1 MLHLQYRRESCRRLL
16 LCPSVRILCGALAKE
31 LQKGPCDGSGR
42 SNFPYLAEGG
52 GQDND
57 LGSKEREPS
66 GSVTDCQGAN
76 RSTTWQIQGQSVWA
90 CSRRALEPRESPAAG
105 ELLREPTN
113 NTPVRVALAPSG
125 SGHTLTRCQQRASP
139 LAAMGSPPRRRCT
152 MLLRDKMQS
161 PWFGKRKSFARASWS
176 VRTGCSSC
184 CSPSAE
190 QLGDQFGDRSSFP
203 WATGEWRATLE
214 EGRPSAA

>member
-1 MLHLQYRRESCRRLL
+1 MAEPRGSIVADGGPPEVRPTSLGAARQADEEVSTASFSVYLGRVVMSLQIIELTTRDDVFES
-16 LCPSVRILCGALAKE
+16 IAT
-31 LQKGPCDGSGR
+31 DGS
-42 SNFPYLAEGG
+42 S
-52 GQDND
+52 
-57 LGSKEREPS
+57 
-66 GSVTDCQGAN
+66 
-76 RSTTWQIQGQSVWA
+76 
-90 CSRRALEPRESPAAG
+90 AAG

-113 NTPVRVALAPSG
+113 NTPVRVAPVPSG